1 MLTDAQLQEKSEVLM
16 QIMYSF
22 KIEGHIVIK

>member
-22 KIEGHIVIK
+22 KIEGHVIK